1 MEQPLQMKASCY
13 ECVFLV
19 DDDEDDQFLLQQ
31 VFQQYSPECQL
42 RLLGNGVELID
53 ALEVTDPLPALVML
67 DLNMPYMSGF
77 EALEAIRKNPSY
89 DSLPVVILTTSD
101 QQVDQ
106 QRAAQLGANGFI
118 TKPTLLADYSQV
130 VLKLRQEWLV
140 GRCVR

>member
-1 MEQPLQMKASCY
+1 MEQPLQMKASYY

-31 VFQQYSPECQL
+31 VFQQYSPDCKI
-42 RLLGNGVELID
+42 RLLSNGVELLD
-53 ALEVTDPLPALVML
+53 ALETTRSLPALVML

-77 EALEAIRKNPSY
+77 EALEAIRKDTRYN
-89 DSLPVVILTTSD
+89 SLPIVILTTSD
-101 QQVDQ
+101 QPVDQ
-106 QRAAQLGANGFI
+106 QRAIQLGANDFI

-130 VLKLRQEWLV
+130 VLKLRKEWLV